1 MSEEIPSTFSRL
13 EDVYASDA
21 LDVARARYSGLQ
33 KKFAEK
39 FGQQPLFFARS
50 PGRVNIIG
58 EHIDYCGYSVLPM
71 AIARDVIIA
80 VAESKDQS
88 EPPRITVSNVNGAKY
103 PDNVFSHDSKTFV
116 EIDATL
122 HEWSNYFK
130 CGYKGAFEV
139 SLASGKSLDI
149 MIDGNVP
156 AGAGVSSSSA
166 FVCASALATL
176 TSSGKIINKGE
187 LAQTAIRSE
196 RYCGVQSG
204 GMDQSISIMGNTGS
218 ALLIHFVPKLAVE
231 PIRFPAT
238 NPNMVFVIAN
248 TLVTADKH
256 TTAPTNYNLRVVE
269 TRLAAAL
276 LSRHL
281 GLDHSATL
289 REVQDK
295 WAAREAT
302 SGKIVGDES
311 KGSREA
317 EILRLLEGTVD
328 AAFKEGK
335 YSKEEAAQALGLSV
349 AELESKFIGTIVIRC
364 DGFEL
369 KKRARHVFSEAKR
382 VFQFRDACSLKPPYS
397 GNLLKDL
404 GDLMNASQSSCRDD
418 FNCSCPELDE
428 LTSICRSVGAFGSR
442 LTGAGWGG
450 CTVSLV
456 AEPTVANFIQKVTE
470 EYYFKRVPGLKEDP
484 NYATRVADWIFASK
498 ASSGAA
504 VLRGL
509 TF

>member
-1 MSEEIPSTFSRL
+1 MSEEIPPTYSRL
-13 EDVYASDA
+13 EDIYAA
-21 LDVARARYSGLQ
+21 ETLPAARARYEAVRA
-33 KKFAEK
+33 KFTEK
-39 FGQQPLFFARS
+39 FGQEPQFYARS

-58 EHIDYCGYSVLPM
+58 EHIDYCGFSVLPM

-80 VAESKDQS
+80 VAESKDQTD
-88 EPPRITVSNVNGAKY
+88 PARVTVSNINGTKY
-103 PDNVFSHDSKTFV
+103 PDNTFTHDSKNFV
-116 EIDATL
+116 DIDASL

-130 CGYKGAFEV
+130 CGYKGAFEA
-139 SLASGKSLDI
+139 SLASGKSLNI
-149 MIDGNVP
+149 VIDGNVP

-176 TSSGKIINKGE
+176 TASGKVITKGE

-231 PIRFPAT
+231 PIRFPPS
-238 NPNMVFVIAN
+238 NPGLVFVIAN
-248 TLVTADKH
+248 TL
-256 TTAPTNYNLRVVE
+256 

-276 LSRHL
+276 LSKHV
-281 GLDHSATL
+281 GVDHSATL

-295 WAAREAT
+295 WIAREIAD
-302 SGKIVGDES
+302 GKFGGGEG
-311 KGSREA
+311 KEA
-317 EILRLLEGTVD
+317 EVLSLLEGSVD
-328 AAFKEGK
+328 AAFKDGK
-335 YSKEEAAQALGLSV
+335 YTREEAAHGLGISV
-349 AELESKFIGTIVIRC
+349 EELEKKYVGSIVIKC

-382 VFQFRDACSLKPPYS
+382 VFQFRDVCKMLPPYS
-397 GNLLKDL
+397 GDLLKDL
-404 GDLMNASQSSCRDD
+404 GELMNASQTSCRDD
-418 FNCSCPELDE
+418 FNCSCAEIDE
-428 LTSICRSVGAFGSR
+428 LTSICRSAGAFGSR

-456 AEPTVANFIQKVTE
+456 AEPTVGTFIQKVTE
-470 EYYFKRVPGLKEDP
+470 QYYYKRIPGLKEDP
-484 NYATRVADWIFASK
+484 NAAERISDWIFASR

-504 VLRGL
+504 VLKGL
-509 TF
+509 AL